1 MNPLSRI
8 LHQDDAVL
16 VLDKPAGL
24 PVHAGPSSRRG
35 SGPSLEDWLPVLQQ
49 GRRHPPQPAHRLD
62 QDTAGCLAFGRT
74 KPAMA
79 ELGQLFA
86 KGLARKTYWAVLRGE
101 LADEGVCEAPLLKR
115 STVARGWW
123 MAVDPAGRPA
133 RTEWRVMGRAPGL
146 TAVELRP
153 RTGRTHQ
160 LRAHMAHLG
169 APILG
174 DPRYGG
180 GGGAMQLLARELVLP
195 LAVPV
200 HATAPVPPHMREALA
215 ACGVG

>member
-1 MNPLSRI
+1 VLSRI

-24 PVHAGPSSRRG
+24 PVHAGPR
-35 SGPSLEDWLPVLQQ
+35 SGASLEDWLPVLQQ

-79 ELGQLFA
+79 ALGRLFA
-86 KGLARKTYWAVLRGE
+86 EGLAEKTYWAVLRGDI
-101 LADEGVCEAPLLKR
+101 ADDGLCEAPLLKR

-123 MAVDPAGRPA
+123 MAVDPAGQPA
-133 RTEWRVMGRAPGL
+133 RTAWRVMGRAPGL
-146 TAVELRP
+146 VAVELRP

-174 DPRYGG
+174 DPRYGEA
-180 GGGAMQLLARELVLP
+180 GGAMQLLARELVLP

-200 HATAPVPPHMREALA
+200 RATAPIPPHMRAALA
-215 ACGVG
+215 SCGVG